1 MGWEDIL
8 FIPGPVNVAYDIL
21 LESAKP
27 VINHR
32 SESFHKLYE
41 ELVSNLRT
49 LLGTSNTIILFT
61 ASGTGAVEALAA
73 NFGPSRKALVP
84 ATGEFSSRFAE
95 ALKMYGSE
103 VSIVAAESGS
113 APSLDTVLQQM
124 DYFKPDLI
132 AMVYNDTSPGVRLS
146 YISELCREAK
156 SKGIL
161 TLVDAVSA
169 VGGDELKIE
178 EWGIDALAGASQ
190 KCLSAPPGI
199 SFIVLSND
207 AISSLR
213 SAKTSYFD
221 INRYLEYSKRSE
233 TPFTPAVTLL
243 SSLNS
248 ALVKIINFGINKW
261 VRLHV
266 ERSPSLYKAFEMLGF
281 KPFVKEPYRSRT
293 VLSFKIPTNVN
304 PQTFRKKLAEV
315 YNIQIAGGLGRL
327 KDSIIRIG
335 VMGWMPLRELMALIC
350 AMGLE
355 AKALGLPA
363 DIEGALYELKNL
375 EKVYGDKY

>member
-1 MGWEDIL
+1 MDREDIL
-8 FIPGPVNVAYDIL
+8 FIPGPVNVAYDVL

-41 ELVSNLRT
+41 ELISNIRT
-49 LLGTSNTIILFT
+49 LLGTSNEVVVFT

-73 NFGPSRKALVP
+73 NFGPGRKALVP

-95 ALKMYGSE
+95 ALRVYGAD
-103 VSIVAAESGS
+103 VSVVEAESGS
-113 APSLDTVLQQM
+113 APSLDVVLQRM
-124 DYFKPDLI
+124 DEFKPDLI

-146 YISELCREAK
+146 YIDKLCMEAK
-156 SKGIL
+156 SRGIL

-169 VGGDELKIE
+169 VGGDELEIDR
-178 EWGIDALAGASQ
+178 WGIDALAGASQ

-199 SFIVLSND
+199 SFVTLSRD

-213 SAKTSYFD
+213 SGKTSYFD
-221 INRYLEYSKRSE
+221 ITRYLEYSRRSE

-248 ALVKIINFGINKW
+248 ALAKIIEFGVNRW
-261 VRLHV
+261 VRLHI
-266 ERSPSLYKAFEMLGF
+266 ERALPLYRAFEKLGF
-281 KPFVKEPYRSRT
+281 EPFVKEVYRSRT
-293 VLSFKIPTNVN
+293 VLSFKTPAAIN
-304 PQTFRKKLAEV
+304 PQKLRKRLAEV
-315 YNIQIAGGLGRL
+315 YNIQIAGGLGKLR
-327 KDSIIRIG
+327 DSIIRIG
-335 VMGWMPLRELMALIC
+335 VMGWIPLRELIALVC

-355 AKALGLPA
+355 VKELGLPA
-363 DIEGALYELKNL
+363 NIEGALYELRNL
-375 EKVYGDKY
+375 EKVYGY